1 MIANAVCVK
10 YADQE
15 VLQLKKTKKSL
26 SCDSRLQQPWI
37 RSAEEEKGW
46 KVSLSLQC
54 SGLHIHLPSEKSV
67 VRFWEETE
75 ILWKFKPNIQSYL
88 LWQPHVIK
96 LKAAESSFFYST
108 VIMSFLAR

>member
-1 MIANAVCVK
+1 MIVNAVCVK

-46 KVSLSLQC
+46 KVSL
-54 SGLHIHLPSEKSV
+54 
-67 VRFWEETE
+67 
-75 ILWKFKPNIQSYL
+75 
-88 LWQPHVIK
+88 
-96 LKAAESSFFYST
+96 
-108 VIMSFLAR
+108 

>member
-1 MIANAVCVK
+1 MTVGSSNPEL
-10 YADQE
+10 E
-15 VLQLKKTKKSL
+15 VQKKKRVEGKFIE
-26 SCDSRLQQPWI
+26 P
-37 RSAEEEKGW
+37 
-46 KVSLSLQC
+46 LQC